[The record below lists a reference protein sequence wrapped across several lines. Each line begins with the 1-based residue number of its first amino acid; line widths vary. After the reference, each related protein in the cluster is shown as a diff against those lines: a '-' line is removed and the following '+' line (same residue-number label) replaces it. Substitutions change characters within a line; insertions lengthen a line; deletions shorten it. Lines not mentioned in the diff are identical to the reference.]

1 MTNTMRLLGGAGIT
15 ALFLLLLKL
24 SSKANLKKKD
34 RSCQLLEP
42 IFASVYC
49 VVLMVLAT
57 RLWNWISRLLEALPA
72 ALERWG
78 SRISLSWLSQLLTR
92 LGQWLQELFL
102 RINFPFLTMVALNL
116 LILLAHVILKKVMV
130 AISARLC
137 RDPEFGTP
145 VRRLFYEH
153 DREKDYWY
161 CSSPSGPVPH
171 AGQNGVY
178 RSGAGVAGDDVRL
191 SAADEAG
198 SCWISPSSRCSA

>member
-57 RLWNWISRLLEALPA
+57 RLWNWMSRLLEALPA

-92 LGQWLQELFL
+92 LGQWLQELFM

-116 LILLAHVILKKVMV
+116 LILLAHVILKKLMV

-145 VRRLFYEH
+145 VRRLFYEY

-161 CSSPSGPVPH
+161 VRPH
-171 AGQNGVY
+171 LGQCRTLVKT
-178 RSGAGVAGDDVRL
+178 V
-191 SAADEAG
+191 
-198 SCWISPSSRCSA
+198 

>member
-1 MTNTMRLLGGAGIT
+1 MTNTLRLLGGAGIT

-57 RLWNWISRLLEALPA
+57 RLWNWMSRLLEALPA

-92 LGQWLQELFL
+92 LGQ
-102 RINFPFLTMVALNL
+102 
-116 LILLAHVILKKVMV
+116 
-130 AISARLC
+130 
-137 RDPEFGTP
+137 
-145 VRRLFYEH
+145 
-153 DREKDYWY
+153 
-161 CSSPSGPVPH
+161 
-171 AGQNGVY
+171 
-178 RSGAGVAGDDVRL
+178 
-191 SAADEAG
+191 
-198 SCWISPSSRCSA
+198 

>member
-57 RLWNWISRLLEALPA
+57 RLWNWMSRLLEALPA

-137 RDPEFGTP
+137 GDPAFGTP

-153 DREKDYWY
+153 DRE
-161 CSSPSGPVPH
+161 
-171 AGQNGVY
+171 
-178 RSGAGVAGDDVRL
+178 
-191 SAADEAG
+191 
-198 SCWISPSSRCSA
+198 